1 VNDTRTTV
9 IAAGLGLPARPH
21 GQGADPKPQG
31 SFTLPWEEL
40 QARPRTASRA
50 PSCARPPPTLDELES
65 HVTVLPAGEAS
76 HAPHRHPQEEVIIV
90 REGTVEFFQNGVTTR
105 VGPGGFAFMAS
116 MDEHNAKNVGD
127 TPATYFVINWKTPKS
142 VAPKP

>member
-1 VNDTRTTV
+1 VNDTRTAV
-9 IAAGLGLPARPH
+9 IAAGLGLLLGLTA
-21 GQGADPKPQG
+21 QGADPKPQG
-31 SFTLPWEEL
+31 SFVLPWEEL
-40 QARPRTASRA
+40 QARPVNGKSRSIVRTPTA
-50 PSCARPPPTLDELES
+50 TLDELES

-116 MDEHNAKNVGD
+116 MDEHAAKNVGD

>member
-1 VNDTRTTV
+1 MV
-9 IAAGLGLPARPH
+9 AAALGLLLGLTA
-21 GQGADPKPQG
+21 QGADPKPQG

-40 QARPRTASRA
+40 QARPLNGHSRSIVRTPTA
-50 PSCARPPPTLDELES
+50 TLDELES
-65 HVTVLPAGEAS
+65 HVTTLAPGEAS

>member
-1 VNDTRTTV
+1 MNDTRTTV
-9 IAAGLGLPARPH
+9 IAAGLGLLLGLTA
-21 GQGADPKPQG
+21 QGAADKPQG
-31 SFTLPWEEL
+31 SFTLSWEDL
-40 QARPRTASRA
+40 QARPANGKSRSIVRSPTA
-50 PSCARPPPTLDELES
+50 TLDELES

>member
-9 IAAGLGLPARPH
+9 IAAGLGLLLGLTA
-21 GQGADPKPQG
+21 QGADPKPQG
-31 SFTLPWEEL
+31 SFVLPWEEL
-40 QARPRTASRA
+40 QARPVNGKSRSIVRSPTA
-50 PSCARPPPTLDELES
+50 TLDELES

-76 HAPHRHPQEEVIIV
+76 HAPHRHPQEEIIIV
-90 REGTVEFFQNGVTTR
+90 REGTVEFFQNGATKR
-105 VGPGGFAFMAS
+105 VGPGGIAFMAS

-142 VAPKP
+142 VVPKP

>member
-9 IAAGLGLPARPH
+9 IAAGLGLLLGLTA
-21 GQGADPKPQG
+21 QGADPKPQG
-31 SFTLPWEEL
+31 SFVLPWEEL
-40 QARPRTASRA
+40 QARPANGKSRSIVRTPTA
-50 PSCARPPPTLDELES
+50 TLDELES

>member
-1 VNDTRTTV
+1 MNDTRTTV
-9 IAAGLGLPARPH
+9 IAAGLGLLLGLTA
-21 GQGADPKPQG
+21 QGADPKPQG
-31 SFTLPWEEL
+31 SFTLSWEEL
-40 QARPRTASRA
+40 QARPANGKSRSIVRSPTA
-50 PSCARPPPTLDELES
+50 TLDELES

>member
-1 VNDTRTTV
+1 VKDTRTTV
-9 IAAGLGLPARPH
+9 LAAVLGLLLGLTA
-21 GQGADPKPQG
+21 QGADPKPQG
-31 SFTLPWEEL
+31 SFVLPWEEL
-40 QARPRTASRA
+40 QARPVNGKSRSIVRA
-50 PSCARPPPTLDELES
+50 PTATLDELES

>member
-9 IAAGLGLPARPH
+9 IAAGLGLLLGLTA
-21 GQGADPKPQG
+21 QGADPKPQG
-31 SFTLPWEEL
+31 SFTLPWEDL
-40 QARPRTASRA
+40 QARPANGKSRSIVRSPTA
-50 PSCARPPPTLDELES
+50 TLDELES

>member
-9 IAAGLGLPARPH
+9 IAAGLGLLLGLTA
-21 GQGADPKPQG
+21 QGAADKPQG
-31 SFTLPWEEL
+31 SFTLSWEEL
-40 QARPRTASRA
+40 QARPANGKSRSIVRSPTA
-50 PSCARPPPTLDELES
+50 TLDELES

>member
-9 IAAGLGLPARPH
+9 IAAGLGLLLGLTA
-21 GQGADPKPQG
+21 QGADPKPQG
-31 SFTLPWEEL
+31 SFVLPWEEL
-40 QARPRTASRA
+40 QARPANGKSRSIVRTPTA
-50 PSCARPPPTLDELES
+50 TLDELES
-65 HVTVLPAGEAS
+65 HVTVLPPGEAS

>member
-9 IAAGLGLPARPH
+9 VAAGLGLLLGLTAH
-21 GQGADPKPQG
+21 GADPKPQG
-31 SFTLPWEEL
+31 SFVLPWEEL
-40 QARPRTASRA
+40 QARPANGKSRSIVRTPTA
-50 PSCARPPPTLDELES
+50 TLDELES

-90 REGTVEFFQNGVTTR
+90 REGTVEFFQNGVTKR

-116 MDEHNAKNVGD
+116 MEEHAAKNVGD
-127 TPATYFVINWKTPKS
+127 TPATYFVINWKTPRS

>member
-9 IAAGLGLPARPH
+9 IAAGLGLLLGLTA
-21 GQGADPKPQG
+21 QGASDKPQG
-31 SFTLPWEEL
+31 SFTLSWEEL
-40 QARPRTASRA
+40 QARPANGNSRSIVRSPTA
-50 PSCARPPPTLDELES
+50 TLDELES

>member
-1 VNDTRTTV
+1 MNDIRTTV
-9 IAAGLGLPARPH
+9 IAAGLGLLLGLTA
-21 GQGADPKPQG
+21 QGADPKPQG
-31 SFTLPWEEL
+31 SFVLPWEEL
-40 QARPRTASRA
+40 QARPANGKSRSIVRTPTA
-50 PSCARPPPTLDELES
+50 TLDELES

>member
-1 VNDTRTTV
+1 MNDTRTTV
-9 IAAGLGLPARPH
+9 IAAGLGLLLGLTA
-21 GQGADPKPQG
+21 QGSPERTQG
-31 SFTLPWEEL
+31 SFTLSWEEL
-40 QARPRTASRA
+40 QARPANGRSRSIVRTPTA
-50 PSCARPPPTLDELES
+50 TLDELES

-76 HAPHRHPQEEVIIV
+76 HAPHRHPQEEVVIV
-90 REGTVEFFQNGVTTR
+90 REGTVEFFQNGVTKR

-116 MDEHNAKNVGD
+116 MEEHAAKNVGD

>member
-9 IAAGLGLPARPH
+9 IAAGLGLLLGLTA
-21 GQGADPKPQG
+21 QGADPKPQG
-31 SFTLPWEEL
+31 SFVLPWEEL
-40 QARPRTASRA
+40 QARPVNGKSRSIVRSPTA
-50 PSCARPPPTLDELES
+50 TLDELES

-76 HAPHRHPQEEVIIV
+76 HAPHRHPQEEIIIV
-90 REGTVEFFQNGVTTR
+90 REGTVEFFQNGATKR
-105 VGPGGFAFMAS
+105 VGPGGIAFMAS

>member
-1 VNDTRTTV
+1 LKDTRTTV
-9 IAAGLGLPARPH
+9 LAAVLGLLLGLTA
-21 GQGADPKPQG
+21 QGADPKPQG
-31 SFTLPWEEL
+31 SFVLPWEEL
-40 QARPRTASRA
+40 QARPVNGKSRSIVRSPTA
-50 PSCARPPPTLDELES
+50 TLDELES

>member
-1 VNDTRTTV
+1 MNDTRTTV
-9 IAAGLGLPARPH
+9 IAAGLGLLLGLTA
-21 GQGADPKPQG
+21 QGAGDKPQG
-31 SFTLPWEEL
+31 SFTLSWEEL
-40 QARPRTASRA
+40 QARPANGKSRSIVRTPTA
-50 PSCARPPPTLDELES
+50 TLDELES

-90 REGTVEFFQNGVTTR
+90 REGTVEFFQNGKTTR

-116 MDEHNAKNVGD
+116 MDEHAAKNVGD
-127 TPATYFVINWKTPKS
+127 TPATYFVLNWKTPKS

>member
-1 VNDTRTTV
+1 MNDTRTTV
-9 IAAGLGLPARPH
+9 IAAGLGLLLGLTA
-21 GQGADPKPQG
+21 QGAADKPQG
-31 SFTLPWEEL
+31 SFTLSWEEL
-40 QARPRTASRA
+40 QARPANGKSRSIVRSPTA
-50 PSCARPPPTLDELES
+50 TLDELES

>member
-1 VNDTRTTV
+1 MNDTRTTV
-9 IAAGLGLPARPH
+9 IAAGLGLLLGLTA
-21 GQGADPKPQG
+21 QGADPKPQG
-31 SFTLPWEEL
+31 SFTLPWEDL
-40 QARPRTASRA
+40 QARPANGKSRSIVRSPTA
-50 PSCARPPPTLDELES
+50 TLDELES

>member
-1 VNDTRTTV
+1 MNDTRTTV
-9 IAAGLGLPARPH
+9 IAAGLGLLLGLTA
-21 GQGADPKPQG
+21 QGADPKPQG
-31 SFTLPWEEL
+31 SFVLPWEEL
-40 QARPRTASRA
+40 QARPANGKSRSIVRTPTA
-50 PSCARPPPTLDELES
+50 TLDELES